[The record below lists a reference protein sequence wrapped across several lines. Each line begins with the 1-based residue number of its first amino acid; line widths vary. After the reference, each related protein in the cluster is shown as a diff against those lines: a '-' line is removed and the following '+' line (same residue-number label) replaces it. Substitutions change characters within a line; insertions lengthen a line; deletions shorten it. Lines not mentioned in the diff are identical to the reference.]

1 MENSEKINAT
11 PGMKMD
17 WKYYLKAI
25 GPAVVIS
32 AVVVGPGS
40 VTTASTMGA
49 KYGYM
54 LLWVVIFSAIAG
66 FFYQLPAINITMHT
80 GNSIMDSVY
89 NQYGKKVSLPFYGC
103 LLFGTCVFQAGNF
116 IGGAMA
122 MQWLFPNVSLFVWT
136 IILVALG
143 FALVWIGKYGLLEN
157 FTKVLVFIM
166 VAGFLITAIGSAPSI
181 GTMASEGLSFKIPEG
196 QYMLILAM
204 VATTMVPDIPVSL
217 SALHKKKYMSSDSP
231 EFSLPL
237 ESKLKL
243 AHFDLIVGCSVTA
256 IITISIMICAA
267 ANLHPLGVVIS
278 SCQDMAGALTPI
290 LGKYAGVLFTL
301 GLWSAAFSS
310 GMFRIEL
317 MPLLYNQATG
327 QEEDMKAARSRVF
340 MIISAGAPII
350 LVAIW
355 GAAPTSLIVTAQ
367 AINGILLPFIGAIVW
382 KISSDKKYLGEY
394 ANKTWFNVVYGIIF
408 LLALLL
414 AARTFINIF

>member
-1 MENSEKINAT
+1 M
-11 PGMKMD
+11 
-17 WKYYLKAI
+17 W
-25 GPAVVIS
+25 
-32 AVVVGPGS
+32 
-40 VTTASTMGA
+40 
-49 KYGYM
+49 
-54 LLWVVIFSAIAG
+54 
-66 FFYQLPAINITMHT
+66 
-80 GNSIMDSVY
+80 
-89 NQYGKKVSLPFYGC
+89 
-103 LLFGTCVFQAGNF
+103 
-116 IGGAMA
+116 
-122 MQWLFPNVSLFVWT
+122 
-136 IILVALG
+136 
-143 FALVWIGKYGLLEN
+143 
-157 FTKVLVFIM
+157 IM

-327 QEEDMKAARSRVF
+327 QEEDMRITEELLTMLKKYQPIWINTHFTHPREITPESGKACA
-340 MIISAGAPII
+340 
-350 LVAIW
+350 
-355 GAAPTSLIVTAQ
+355 
-367 AINGILLPFIGAIVW
+367 AIVDAGIPLGNQTVLLRGINDRTEIL
-382 KISSDKKYLGEY
+382 KELFLKLVHLRVRPYYLYQCDLSRGIGHFRTTVDEGIEIMGY
-394 ANKTWFNVVYGIIF
+394 ATPEAVMNAWMNSPGHR
-408 LLALLL
+408 A
-414 AARTFINIF
+414 NILNASYTQIGVGYVADGNYWTQEFTG